1 MILFSYMI
9 NEGMYKNRVGNDRKI
24 FEIPALLSCERGNLA
39 ENRPGKFK
47 IYTMYVNVILNFPTM
62 VFLFNKKK
70 EPEFQIFFCH
80 FVYPIFI
87 HTLGL
92 TVPNTTKISPK
103 FRWIFTSI
111 TKAYELPMFPDLIQS
126 NGLPIPRWNI
136 SGSDLLT
143 FRN

>member
-1 MILFSYMI
+1 M
-9 NEGMYKNRVGNDRKI
+9 
-24 FEIPALLSCERGNLA
+24 
-39 ENRPGKFK
+39 
-47 IYTMYVNVILNFPTM
+47 VIL
-62 VFLFNKKK
+62 VNKKK
-70 EPEFQIFFCH
+70 EPEFQKIFCYS
-80 FVYPIFI
+80 VYPIFI

-111 TKAYELPMFPDLIQS
+111 TKTYELPMFPDLIQS

-143 FRN
+143 FWN